1 MIELVNCE
9 ITRGDHGTTLFG
21 IFETSYL
28 ISAHAPGSKL
38 LHSWTASGKSTKRCN
53 KGIKKDCL
61 MFGVFYGFLY
71 FLMVESFGKCTDFF
85 W

>member
-38 LHSWTASGKSTKRCN
+38 LHSWTASGKSAKKMQQGDQ
-53 KGIKKDCL
+53 KGLLDVWSVLWLSI
-61 MFGVFYGFLY
+61 FLD
-71 FLMVESFGKCTDFF
+71 G
-85 W
+85 